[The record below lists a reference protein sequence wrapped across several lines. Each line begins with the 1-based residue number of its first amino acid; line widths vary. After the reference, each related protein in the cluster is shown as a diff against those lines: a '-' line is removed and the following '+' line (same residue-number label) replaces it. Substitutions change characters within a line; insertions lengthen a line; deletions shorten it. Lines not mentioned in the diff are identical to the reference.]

1 MERQISNQ
9 EIVKMLKEIKVDIN
23 IIKESLDNDGELTD
37 WAKEELKKAREAPEE
52 DYVSQEEVRKMILR
66 K

>member
-1 MERQISNQ
+1 
-9 EIVKMLKEIKVDIN
+9 MLKEIKVDIN